1 MRFSSLTIVGSQQ
14 CSNASDATTSAFNGD
29 SRKDKENKFAELP
42 VAGPSTRSV
51 VWAAENTIHSLGT
64 PLKHVSISSKHRPGI
79 SKSIL
84 KVSPTNTLLQLPPA
98 APARETTPEPSTPL
112 WTSTT
117 SIAQCSRSCEWSG
130 RRGRSGTA
138 YSRLRA
144 CVTESTDADA
154 SWPIFQ
160 PLRKNAQ
167 AFADAVVRDV
177 KRALVDPLSRHSK
190 TEEEN
195 ALKLPIYALPSPAS
209 SPLKKKGGLSE
220 EQVKYARDL
229 STTCLSVIKLL
240 GVVLSIPAVYR
251 VFEEKQLAD
260 ILTAVLAIPLAD
272 ELPTPNARKTSAPRI
287 AYALRRG
294 MDGELGKEGK
304 KGSANDALRAIHDLC
319 VYLPA
324 VFIPAFTPLLP
335 SVLANLLAPTLALRT
350 QACHA
355 LGGFVNGSIA
365 IPVSTVHT
373 KISNTVS
380 AYITTASPSPGKASA
395 KSPNK
400 PAELPLSEALCRN
413 QGQPHHLHPPR
424 LWSAHAKSSLRALTC
439 AVWRQ
444 ITWAYFQPPLPIEDG
459 EESEVDE
466 DSYMRSKQARLA
478 HCKVIALRRGVPGG
492 RGDDRGAARGRD
504 RAGEEPLRIAVDIL
518 LSMTAKAGQTCQE
531 GVEALHQMTSGAPQA
546 EPFRVEAAGAGEAV
560 LGEPGAADGG
570 VAQLGAAGEGDLRP
584 AAGGAG
590 YSESYEGG
598 DGAGVGVQGDDDG
611 VADVAGVSGDG
622 GPGGVS
628 YPKLNLLPNK
638 AAAKPTLV
646 AAAAAAALADPAPGS
661 DDTVPDYNTPRTQA
675 CTNGELRMRL
685 VRHMWATGETLLA
698 RLMQGEGALVRGA
711 GGEDDAAAAEA
722 QARAVWVGLCVDVV
736 RVCGEPEGVRVFWRC
751 EEEGGA
757 RPAATARSA
766 DWGREN
772 TGAVW
777 KAFVERWREAEGG
790 WEGGV
795 VLLGVPFTD
804 RHTWGLASE
813 DYSLWEELLQYTTGK
828 ALDLGIDST
837 VVLDKVSSFV
847 SSFQTPGASPASGLR
862 LIDLLLSN
870 IDAPEMRELPT
881 SILEHTSETMRAMY
895 PLEPRFRQFGMWMI
909 RSLTTVVEHCPREL
923 ALGLLQAVED
933 GLCVWLA
940 DARGVWTEHEL
951 TYDIVPLYQHIVLKI
966 QVLPESL
973 DTLTAT
979 GTIMDSI
986 FRHRTPAPAVES
998 FTDFWNLIYARMAP
1012 PAGGWPAPIR
1022 HCLGAVGILPTQNE
1036 LTQDVAVTAPLSP
1049 LAPAFLVQPSSPR
1062 TPISSS
1068 FSTPP
1073 TAIVRREA
1081 LSRVQS
1087 PQRPQKIFGAFPI
1100 MPFYTALARQPAACE
1115 RWRVLSDTPSKRR
1128 RLMSAD
1134 ADADDKEN
1142 ALCAGKIPSVAE
1154 RIAGLN
1160 VAGGRKRRYEEVEE
1174 AGEEEMPMPKTLRG
1188 KMKPRSKPV
1197 AKNPVAKKPRLASPA
1212 PSAAS
1217 ASSNESEDERT
1228 VEAELTA
1235 AVRFPSVQ
1243 TEGEDGFFSVQRADV
1258 PQRTRGKGLRAI
1270 VASKAAQQAAPSERE
1285 HTQSLGSR
1293 AQSTAGQVQVRKI
1306 DLSKMSLRRS
1316 TSIPEALLSSVSGR
1330 KRKHGGSD
1338 EGEGSNKR
1346 APITH
1351 PVAGV
1356 RIGPPRHAKRSF
1368 SLPSSDSDLGCTQPM
1383 SSDDDP
1389 HYGQVTPH
1397 NIISPAPSRRP
1408 GSFGGRNAS
1417 SSRRYVSQPV
1427 FRELFGD
1434 EDDLPGSDD
1443 SVGGASSVSGSESD
1457 AESPTKKFET
1467 RQLHRSGS
1475 SDALLKFASS
1485 SGSLT
1490 A

>member
-1 MRFSSLTIVGSQQ
+1 MSLLTPPH
-14 CSNASDATTSAFNGD
+14 TSHRSG
-29 SRKDKENKFAELP
+29 KDKENKFAELP

-64 PLKHVSISSKHRPGI
+64 PLKHVS
-79 SKSIL
+79 
-84 KVSPTNTLLQLPPA
+84 PTNTLLQLPPA
-98 APARETTPEPSTPL
+98 APARETTPEPSDPL
-112 WTSTT
+112 VDLHYLDSPVQQ
-117 SIAQCSRSCEWSG
+117 ILANGADDEDALGQLIVG
-130 RRGRSGTA
+130 YNVLA
-138 YSRLRA
+138 ARLRA

-272 ELPTPNARKTSAPRI
+272 ELPTPNARKTCAQAI
-287 AYALRRG
+287 GL
-294 MDGELGKEGK
+294 LQ
-304 KGSANDALRAIHDLC
+304 AIHDLC

-355 LGGFVNGSIA
+355 LA
-365 IPVSTVHT
+365 DLQHRL
-373 KISNTVS
+373 

-400 PAELPLSEALCRN
+400 PAEAAIVRTLRTTMTNAEPTHVRGSMPN

-424 LWSAHAKSSLRALTC
+424 LWSAAREELPARADLRGVAP
-439 AVWRQ
+439 

-478 HCKVIALRRGVPGG
+478 HCKVMLSVVECQA
-492 RGDDRGAARGRD
+492 GAATIAALLAD
-504 RAGEEPLRIAVDIL
+504 ETAAGEEPLRIAVDIL

-546 EPFRVEAAGAGEAV
+546 EPFRLSSWCRRGFLANPGLLTAEWRSLAPPSTREEMAQEWVFKGMMMAWRTSLGCLEMEDQAEFPENLLEIWENLLRANVSLLEENGDEDAIASFAACAMKYILHV
-560 LGEPGAADGG
+560 LED
-570 VAQLGAAGEGDLRP
+570 
-584 AAGGAG
+584 
-590 YSESYEGG
+590 
-598 DGAGVGVQGDDDG
+598 
-611 VADVAGVSGDG
+611 
-622 GPGGVS
+622 
-628 YPKLNLLPNK
+628 PKLNLLPNK
-638 AAAKPTLV
+638 AAAKPTLA

-685 VRHMWATGETLLA
+685 VRHMWATCARSSRGRGADAGETLLA
-698 RLMQGEGALVRGA
+698 RLMQGGRAGARR

-736 RVCGEPEGVRVFWRC
+736 RVCGEPEGCACFGAARRRAVR
-751 EEEGGA
+751 G
-757 RPAATARSA
+757 AATAV
-766 DWGREN
+766 GGLGKGEY
-772 TGAVW
+772 GCGV
-777 KAFVERWREAEGG
+777 KAFVDAGG
-790 WEGGV
+790 RRRADGKA
-795 VLLGVPFTD
+795 VLCCLACLSRRFSGFSSLLCFADWNGYRD

-923 ALGLLQAVED
+923 ALGCCRRWRT
-933 GLCVWLA
+933 GCVWLA

-951 TYDIVPLYQHIVLKI
+951 TYD
-966 QVLPESL
+966 
-973 DTLTAT
+973 DTSSCSGKL
-979 GTIMDSI
+979 
-986 FRHRTPAPAVES
+986 H
-998 FTDFWNLIYARMAP
+998 DFWNLIYARMAP

-1049 LAPAFLVQPSSPR
+1049 LAPLSSSSHPLPH
-1062 TPISSS
+1062 PISSS

-1087 PQRPQKIFGAFPI
+1087 PQRPQKIFGAFPSCRLH
-1100 MPFYTALARQPAACE
+1100 ALARQPAACE
-1115 RWRVLSDTPSKRR
+1115 RWRVVGAAHAALRDPALIRRQAR

-1197 AKNPVAKKPRLASPA
+1197 AKNPVAKKPRL
-1212 PSAAS
+1212 
-1217 ASSNESEDERT
+1217 
-1228 VEAELTA
+1228 
-1235 AVRFPSVQ
+1235 
-1243 TEGEDGFFSVQRADV
+1243 
-1258 PQRTRGKGLRAI
+1258 
-1270 VASKAAQQAAPSERE
+1270 
-1285 HTQSLGSR
+1285 
-1293 AQSTAGQVQVRKI
+1293 
-1306 DLSKMSLRRS
+1306 
-1316 TSIPEALLSSVSGR
+1316 
-1330 KRKHGGSD
+1330 
-1338 EGEGSNKR
+1338 
-1346 APITH
+1346 
-1351 PVAGV
+1351 
-1356 RIGPPRHAKRSF
+1356 
-1368 SLPSSDSDLGCTQPM
+1368 
-1383 SSDDDP
+1383 
-1389 HYGQVTPH
+1389 VT
-1397 NIISPAPSRRP
+1397 
-1408 GSFGGRNAS
+1408 
-1417 SSRRYVSQPV
+1417 
-1427 FRELFGD
+1427 
-1434 EDDLPGSDD
+1434 
-1443 SVGGASSVSGSESD
+1443 GA
-1457 AESPTKKFET
+1457 
-1467 RQLHRSGS
+1467 
-1475 SDALLKFASS
+1475 
-1485 SGSLT
+1485 
-1490 A
+1490 